1 MSEAA
6 LEADAYFDAGDQGC
20 AGPAL
25 GQINRILGSL
35 HAGQALEVRSEDATG
50 RESFR
55 AYCRMKGYTIEREVV
70 GPDGADRLLV
80 RKA

>member
-1 MSEAA
+1 MTEAI
-6 LEADAYFDAGDQGC
+6 LEADAYYDAGDEGC

-25 GQINRILGSL
+25 GDINRLL
-35 HAGQALEVRSEDATG
+35 EAMRTGQTLEVRSQDDTG

-55 AYCRMKGYTIEREVV
+55 AFCRLKGHEIEREVR

-80 RKA
+80 RRA